1 MLEADCDRKKAE
13 CYQHNI
19 KPIMDDLKSFQKEM
33 RSFQINMIQLV
44 AEMPEKIARE
54 AEAKF
59 ANKNIEESVTTLKTT
74 IETRNYEWLKYL
86 ITLILG
92 ALVAVFLSKIK

>member
-1 MLEADCDRKKAE
+1 MLETDCERKKAE

-44 AEMPEKIARE
+44 AEMPEKISRD

-59 ANKNIEESVTTLKTT
+59 AGKSVEETVNGLKTT
-74 IETRNYEWLKYL
+74 METRNYEWLKYL
-86 ITLILG
+86 ITLIIG
-92 ALVAVFLSKIK
+92 AVVTLLLSKIK